1 MPAVRIVTDNACDL
15 PDDLTARYRIP
26 VVPLAVRFGEEE
38 LVATG
43 ARDFWQKCRQ
53 SDVLPQTAAPP
64 PGAFVQAF
72 RRLAAEGAEAVAC
85 INLASGLSGTIG
97 SARTAATQVAGEVRV
112 EVIDSGTVSLG
123 QGLLVLGA
131 ARLADG
137 GKSLADITSWV
148 AEASGRLKVYGV
160 LDTLENLKKGG
171 RVGGARALVGSM
183 LAIKPVIE
191 IRDGAV
197 HEESKQ
203 RTRSRSL
210 RYLAAKVTEAAA
222 AGRVTELGIMH
233 GDAADL
239 DVFVDMVTSA
249 VPRDHQLVAM
259 IGAVVGA
266 HAGPGV
272 VGVAWLEPPSNSA
285 SPTPDGTGRQVP

>member
-1 MPAVRIVTDNACDL
+1 MPEVRIVTDNACDL
-15 PDDLTARYRIP
+15 PDDLTARYRVP

-38 LVATG
+38 LAAIG
-43 ARDFWQKCRQ
+43 AQEFWRKCRQ
-53 SDVLPQTAAPP
+53 TDVLPQTAAPP
-64 PGAFVQAF
+64 PGAFVKAF

-97 SARTAATQVAGEVRV
+97 SARTAAAHVAGEVHV

-131 ARLADG
+131 AKLAEG
-137 GKSLADITSWV
+137 GKGLADIASWV
-148 AEASGRLKVYGV
+148 IEGSRRLRVYGV

-191 IRDGAV
+191 IRDGEV

-210 RYLAAKVTEAAA
+210 RYLAAKVSEAAS
-222 AGRVTELGIMH
+222 AGRVPELGIMH

-239 DVFVDMVTSA
+239 DAFVDLVTPA
-249 VPRDHQLVAM
+249 VPRDHQLVTLM
-259 IGAVVGA
+259 GAVVGA
-266 HAGPGV
+266 HAGAGV
-272 VGVAWLEPPSNSA
+272 VGVAWLEPEE
-285 SPTPDGTGRQVP
+285 